1 MIETLNLNVLK
12 GIVPPDLE
20 KLFDDLEYDM
30 GIVLAESEGFK
41 SFILLGYF
49 FIFKLS
55 FKYHEA
61 NPVYNFQNPLQI
73 FPFFLIG
80 PSHVLR
86 IFFT

>member
-1 MIETLNLNVLK
+1 MFLK
-12 GIVPPDLE
+12 GLCHQIKK

-55 FKYHEA
+55 FKYHVA
-61 NPVYNFQNPLQI
+61 NPVDNFQNPLKI